1 MEEPPKTTLEPPP
14 KIPLGPRLQ
23 QLIHLFEVGL
33 GTQLLKWG
41 VLALATITLFV
52 GYNWRAYKNLA
63 APEAMDAAQLA
74 RNLAEGKG
82 YTTLFVRPLSI
93 YLLTNHDAAGFALN
107 VSQADP
113 GRLKRLHPDL
123 ANPPLYPLLLAGLM
137 KVLPFQYDI
146 PGSGV
151 VSNAKAGKYFWNKG
165 GRFWWYP
172 PDFLIALFNQLLF
185 LAMVVLTY
193 FLAQRLF
200 DVWVAWVSAIL
211 LLGTELLWRFS
222 VSGLSTMLLLLLF
235 VGVAWCLSLAEQS
248 VRESKWGASA
258 PAFLAAGAGLLTGLG
273 GLTRYAFAWI
283 ILPVLLF
290 LMLFTGRRRAVNAL
304 AALAVFA
311 TVMTPWAVRNY
322 HLCGLPFGTA
332 TFAVLENTPPYPEYQ
347 LERTLQPNYHKYS
360 PAMLWY
366 KVVENTRAIVSDELP
381 KLAGTWVSAFFL
393 VGLMLAF
400 IHPGV
405 SRLRYFVLFCLPV
418 LVIVQAASR
427 TALSDESPVVNSE
440 NLLVLLTPL
449 VVVFGVSLFFVLLDR
464 MELAV
469 IQLRFAIIGLFS
481 ATACLPMILLFL
493 PPRPYTG
500 TYPPYYPPG
509 IQIVCNWMKP
519 TELMM
524 SDVPWA
530 VAWYGRRQ
538 CVWLT
543 LNAQDDFFAI
553 NDYLKPVNALYLTPE
568 TMDGKFISHFY
579 RPGEHSWGSFVL
591 DVQLRKELPP
601 DFPLRKSL
609 PGFLPEQFFISD
621 WARWDVK
628 QAGHEP

>member
-146 PGSGV
+146 PGNGV
-151 VSNAKAGKYFWNKG
+151 VSNAKAGKYFWNKDG
-165 GRFWWYP
+165 QFWWYP

-273 GLTRYAFAWI
+273 GLTRYAFGWI
-283 ILPVLLF
+283 ILPVVLF
-290 LMLFTGRRRAVNAL
+290 LVLFTGRRRAVNAL

-311 TVMTPWAVRNY
+311 AVLTPWTVRNY

-332 TFAVLENTPPYPEYQ
+332 TFTVLEKTEPFPEMRLQRSLKPNWSLLQRYPV
-347 LERTLQPNYHKYS
+347 LPV
-360 PAMLWY
+360 AWY
-366 KVVENTRAIVSDELP
+366 KLIINLRETVSTDLP
-381 KLAGTWVSAFFL
+381 KLGGSWVSAFFL

-400 IHPGV
+400 KNPTIN
-405 SRLRYFVLFCLPV
+405 RLRYFTLFCLPV
-418 LVIVQAASR
+418 L
-427 TALSDESPVVNSE
+427 
-440 NLLVLLTPL
+440 
-449 VVVFGVSLFFVLLDR
+449 
-464 MELAV
+464 
-469 IQLRFAIIGLFS
+469 
-481 ATACLPMILLFL
+481 ATAHAL
-493 PPRPYTG
+493 G
-500 TYPPYYPPG
+500 T
-509 IQIVCNWMKP
+509 
-519 TELMM
+519 T
-524 SDVPWA
+524 A
-530 VAWYGRRQ
+530 
-538 CVWLT
+538 
-543 LNAQDDFFAI
+543 
-553 NDYLKPVNALYLTPE
+553 
-568 TMDGKFISHFY
+568 
-579 RPGEHSWGSFVL
+579 
-591 DVQLRKELPP
+591 
-601 DFPLRKSL
+601 
-609 PGFLPEQFFISD
+609 
-621 WARWDVK
+621 
-628 QAGHEP
+628 